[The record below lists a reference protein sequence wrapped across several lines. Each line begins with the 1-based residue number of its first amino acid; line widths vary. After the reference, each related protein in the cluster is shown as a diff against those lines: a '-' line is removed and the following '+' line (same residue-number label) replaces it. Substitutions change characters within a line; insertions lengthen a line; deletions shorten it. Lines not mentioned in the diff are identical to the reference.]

1 MLSLVSRPQQF
12 LASSRPRRPGAYG
25 AEACVEGPGAAS
37 SRIER
42 CAPPRASLSL
52 APTADAAIMR
62 RTSGAGHSPSGE
74 HAQRRVEL
82 RVLGV
87 AVGRLLDVE
96 LVARAGQRDG
106 EVGRQALGRWSRRW
120 AGTTA

>member
-1 MLSLVSRPQQF
+1 MLSLVSRPQNF

-25 AEACVEGPGAAS
+25 AEVCVEGPGASHPPAL
-37 SRIER
+37 RAGTPEV

-74 HAQRRVEL
+74 HGQRRVEL
-82 RVLGV
+82 RVLRV
-87 AVGRLLDVE
+87 AVGRLLDIE

-106 EVGRQALGRWSRRW
+106 EVGRQAL
-120 AGTTA
+120 